1 VRPSSIRE
9 IENPLLSLFPAP
21 DPTHL
26 VKFAMSLLSLFLAYD
41 AICGER
47 QRGTLKLLF
56 AEKQ

>member
-1 VRPSSIRE
+1 
-9 IENPLLSLFPAP
+9 
-21 DPTHL
+21 
-26 VKFAMSLLSLFLAYD
+26 MSLLSLFLAYD